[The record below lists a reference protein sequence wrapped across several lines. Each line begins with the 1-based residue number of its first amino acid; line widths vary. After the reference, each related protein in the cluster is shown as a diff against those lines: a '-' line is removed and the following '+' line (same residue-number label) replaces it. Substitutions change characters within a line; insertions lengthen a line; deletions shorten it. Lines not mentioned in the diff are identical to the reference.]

1 MKLLLLSILLG
12 LFSILN
18 AQNIIGKIESFKGT
32 IKVKSEGSIKKN
44 KITSNIE
51 IKSGDLITTSNNSS
65 IEIKLIDGSVIVL
78 AQRSTIHFTSVYEA
92 QQIEGKV
99 LYSITSRDAKNSL
112 KIKTPFA
119 VIGIKGTKFI
129 VNASDESS
137 VTLKEGLIG
146 VQSLNAEFEL
156 YRKKLDDE
164 FSAFK
169 AESDKA
175 IQHEKDEFE
184 KYKKDNYTKYEKPI
198 ITKEFDLHAL
208 HRISFNG
215 TKVKEDSFGDNDKKA
230 FDFFD
235 KLIESMK

>member
-1 MKLLLLSILLG
+1 MRLLFISALLS
-12 LFSILN
+12 LFTVLN
-18 AQNIIGKIESFKGT
+18 AQNIVGKIKSFNGT
-32 IKVKSEGSIKKN
+32 IKVKSEGSIKK
-44 KITSNIE
+44 KKVTSNID
-51 IKSGDLITTSNNSS
+51 IKAGDLVTTSSNSS
-65 IEIKLIDGSVIVL
+65 IEIKLIDGSLIVL

-112 KIKTPFA
+112 KIETPFA

-129 VNASDESS
+129 INATENES

-146 VQSLNAEFEL
+146 VTSLNAEFEL

-169 AESDKA
+169 AQSEAA

-184 KYKKDNYTKYEKPI
+184 KYKKDSYTKYEKPI

-208 HRISFNG
+208 HRISFDG
-215 TKVKEDSFGDNDKKA
+215 SKVKEDSFGESDKKA
-230 FDFFD
+230 FDYFD
-235 KLIESMK
+235 KLIEKMN

>member
-1 MKLLLLSILLG
+1 MRLLFISALLSLLT
-12 LFSILN
+12 ILN
-18 AQNIIGKIESFKGT
+18 AQNIVGKIQSFNGT
-32 IKVKSEGSIKKN
+32 IKVKSEGSIKK
-44 KITSNIE
+44 KKVTSNIE
-51 IKSGDLITTSNNSS
+51 IQAGDLVTTSSNSS
-65 IEIKLIDGSVIVL
+65 IEIKLIDGSLIVL

-129 VNASDESS
+129 IDATEEKS

-146 VQSLNAEFEL
+146 VTSLNAEFEL

-169 AESDKA
+169 AQSTAA

-184 KYKKDNYTKYEKPI
+184 KYKKDAYTKYEKPI

-208 HRISFNG
+208 HRISFDG
-215 TKVKEDSFGDNDKKA
+215 KKVKEDAFADSDKKA
-230 FDFFD
+230 FEYFEQ
-235 KLIESMK
+235 LIEKMK